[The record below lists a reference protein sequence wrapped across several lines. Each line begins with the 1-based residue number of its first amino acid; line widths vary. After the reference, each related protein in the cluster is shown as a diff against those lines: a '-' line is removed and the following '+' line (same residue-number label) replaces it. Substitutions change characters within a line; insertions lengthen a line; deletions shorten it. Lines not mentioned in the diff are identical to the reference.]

1 MGQEIETT
9 TFSPTAVAEF
19 EARLAHETRLVRE
32 WLDAAPDEVDEASLG
47 CEIEAWL
54 IDKEMNPSPVN
65 RDFLLGM
72 DRSTAGA
79 ELAKFNVEFNTD
91 PLPLASDVFSTLDA
105 QLQSLLGGARSAARR
120 IGTEVL
126 LAGILAT
133 LRDDQLTMANLSDS
147 NRYRALNEQ
156 VLIARRGRPVRL
168 MIEGNESLVS
178 EHRDVMLEAATTSF
192 QLHWRMSPALIARY
206 FNAMLVAAAPVLAV
220 GANSPYLFGRDVWAE
235 TRIPLFEQA
244 VPIGGYGGAASG
256 PVHRVGFGSGWVRQ
270 SIAELFE
277 ENLEHFP
284 VLLPTLFESEPEQ
297 FAHLRLHNGTIWRW
311 NRAVI
316 GFSPTGDP
324 HVRLEHRVLP
334 AGPTV
339 ADMVANAAF
348 LFGLV
353 ESWVANG
360 TSGPTSFAEAKDNFY
375 HAARHGLSA
384 RMLWNGRR
392 IPVSVLIDRE
402 LLPRARE
409 GLERLQIAS
418 SDADFYLSII
428 EHRLKNGQT
437 GSAWQRA
444 FIARHPGDFAA
455 LTKSYL
461 ECQQGGAPVHTWPL

>member
-1 MGQEIETT
+1 M
-9 TFSPTAVAEF
+9 
-19 EARLAHETRLVRE
+19 
-32 WLDAAPDEVDEASLG
+32 
-47 CEIEAWL
+47 
-54 IDKEMNPSPVN
+54 
-65 RDFLLGM
+65 
-72 DRSTAGA
+72 
-79 ELAKFNVEFNTD
+79 
-91 PLPLASDVFSTLDA
+91 
-105 QLQSLLGGARSAARR
+105 
-120 IGTEVL
+120 
-126 LAGILAT
+126 
-133 LRDDQLTMANLSDS
+133 
-147 NRYRALNEQ
+147 
-156 VLIARRGRPVRL
+156 
-168 MIEGNESLVS
+168 
-178 EHRDVMLEAATTSF
+178 
-192 QLHWRMSPALIARY
+192 
-206 FNAMLVAAAPVLAV
+206 
-220 GANSPYLFGRDVWAE
+220 
-235 TRIPLFEQA
+235 
-244 VPIGGYGGAASG
+244 
-256 PVHRVGFGSGWVRQ
+256 HRVGFGSGWVRQ

-277 ENLEHFP
+277 ENLEHFS

-384 RMLWNGRR
+384 RVLWNGRR